1 MIKVDV
7 FIVEAHGSG
16 NVEKTREWK
25 MQVLEMYCHFAGSYY
40 GTFYELPFGIEVF
53 GSAKNAGYTRIGD
66 EV

>member
-1 MIKVDV
+1 
-7 FIVEAHGSG
+7 
-16 NVEKTREWK
+16 

>member
-7 FIVEAHGSG
+7 FIVEAYGSG

-40 GTFYELPFGIEVF
+40 GNFLRATFW
-53 GSAKNAGYTRIGD
+53 N
-66 EV
+66 